1 MKKLSVFTVYLD
13 DGMST
18 FKEIIPADSKK
29 DAAAYVSGN
38 GEIIAIREDKE
49 ISVDVNRLANDLQKA
64 GWNQAEIDLIT
75 RTIIR
80 TGLSS

>member
-18 FKEIIPADSKK
+18 FKEIIPSDSKK

-75 RTIIR
+75 RTFIR
-80 TGLSS
+80 TGLAS